1 MTMANASYA
10 ESAVDLDHHDT
21 AREQIELTPEA
32 IKAQYQNVIYDL
44 STSLR
49 KAEETVRQKSRDLE
63 YANYKQIRTSTNGLH
78 GFAFRNLGRTAPEP
92 LKLTFFGPCAILPI
106 VDSAIRY
113 GHTVSHIS
121 MTVDEDRNT
130 HFSPPLAE
138 VDHESADANVVTL
151 PLRAVMAGGAVK
163 FCGFGNEIFW
173 PRLRAEEE
181 FREYFNECVQYIKDF
196 IESIPEILSG
206 KPTFF
211 LSFWEPR
218 RNFLGN
224 LLPRYNLQNP
234 QFFVESLNREMEQI
248 VRGYSNSYVLDVN
261 DVLNSMGRFRI
272 QDDYARELSHA
283 SSLFDGGFEDDDK
296 RIQKSTPVTHIYD
309 VDGQPDVFGHS
320 VLKLIEEN
328 IAIVKNRDP
337 IKLIIMDLDDS
348 LWRGV
353 LADADRS
360 EFERVDFWPMGLAEA
375 LLTFKARGGLL
386 AICSKNDEQLARN
399 EFNRVWRGRLTLDD
413 FVSVKINFEPKS
425 QNIAEILE
433 ETNLL
438 PGSTLFV
445 DDNPREIDEVT
456 AAIPE
461 IRTLS
466 KEHFDWRRAILFSPD
481 TQVVNISKESTQ
493 RTESIKAKIVRDEQR
508 KKMSREEWLKSLEIK
523 QRYAVVRSGADSDY
537 NRAFELLNKTNQFN
551 TNGRRW
557 TPEEMNALFSRGG
570 FIFCSFLSDKSSD
583 NGMIGLHLVEGDEIL
598 QSILSCRVFGLLS
611 EYASMNVLSSYLL
624 SRNASV
630 RAHYS
635 ATGKNF
641 YCEKYYLNC
650 GFAQEGEGVVLKSAT
665 PHPDAIASD
674 TSSVVFPE

>member
-1 MTMANASYA
+1 MANESYA
-10 ESAVDLDHHDT
+10 DSAVGLDHDAT
-21 AREQIELTPEA
+21 REKIELTPDEIRA
-32 IKAQYQNVIYDL
+32 RYQDVIYDL
-44 STSLR
+44 SNSLR
-49 KAEETVRQKSRDLE
+49 HAEESLRQKTLDLE
-63 YANYKQIRTSTNGLH
+63 YANYKQVRISTNGLH
-78 GFAFRNLGRTAPEP
+78 GFDFHKLSRTASDP

-106 VDSAIRY
+106 VDSAIRH
-113 GHTVSHIS
+113 GHNVSHIS

-130 HFSPPLAE
+130 HFSPPLSDI
-138 VDHESADANVVTL
+138 DHESADANVVTL
-151 PLRAVMAGGAVK
+151 PLRAVMAGGSVK

-173 PRLRAEEE
+173 PRLKSEQDV
-181 FREYFNECVQYIKDF
+181 REYFDECVQYIKDF
-196 IESIPEILSG
+196 IESIPEILNG

-224 LLPRYNLQNP
+224 LLPRYSLQNP
-234 QFFVESLNREMEQI
+234 QFFVESLNREMEKV
-248 VRGYSNSYVLDVN
+248 VRTYSNSYILDVN

-309 VDGQPDVFGHS
+309 VDGQPDVFGHC
-320 VLKLIEEN
+320 VLKVIEEN
-328 IAIVKNRDP
+328 IAIIKNRDP

-386 AICSKNDEQLARN
+386 AICSKNDEHLAKA
-399 EFNRVWRGRLTLDD
+399 EFDRVWRGRLTLDD
-413 FVSVKINFEPKS
+413 FVSIKINFEPKS
-425 QNIAEILE
+425 QNITEILE

-438 PGSTLFV
+438 PGSALFI

-456 AAIPE
+456 AAIPD

-466 KEHFDWRRAILFSPD
+466 REHFDWRRAILFSPD
-481 TQVVNISKESTQ
+481 TQVANISKESIQ
-493 RTESIKAKIVRDEQR
+493 RTESIKAKIVRDEQK
-508 KKMSREEWLKSLEIK
+508 KKMSREEWLKSLDIK
-523 QRYAVVRSGADSDY
+523 QRYSVVRSSTDSDY

-557 TPEEMNALFSRGG
+557 TAEEMNALFAEGG
-570 FIFCSFLSDKSSD
+570 FIFCSFLRDKSAD
-583 NGMIGLHLVEGDEIL
+583 NGMIGLHLVKGNEIL

-611 EYASMNVLSSYLL
+611 EYASMNVLSTYLL
-624 SRNASV
+624 GRHALI
-630 RAHYS
+630 RANYS

-650 GFAQEGEGVVLKSAT
+650 GFTEAGQYLELTSAIL
-665 PHPDAIASD
+665 HPDTVISD
-674 TSSVVFPE
+674 TTTIAFPE